1 MKIEIRKVDKDKGI
15 VRITCPD
22 ERWYVKDEEYVPSV
36 TWITHFYPKGI
47 GYMQWLAKHGWDESE
62 AIKTEA
68 GDRGTI
74 VHHAIQK
81 LIEDKELKMD
91 SLIRDREGVEREMT
105 PDEYACV
112 VSFASWYKETN
123 PTILGLEYVVWGD
136 GYAGT
141 VDLLCEID
149 GQKWLID
156 LKTSQAVYPSHEIQV
171 SAYLHATGQFDA
183 SGANLA
189 ILQVGYKRNKAG
201 FKFTEVEDQYDT
213 FLATKKIWAKE
224 TSGEKPHQ
232 KDYPLLLKL

>member
-1 MKIEIRKVDKDKGI
+1 MKKEIRQVTENT
-15 VRITCPD
+15 VQITTMD
-22 ERWYVKDEEYVPSV
+22 ERWYERDGVAVPSV

-47 GYMQWLAKHGWDESE
+47 AYMQWLAKHGWDEAE

-68 GDRGTI
+68 GDKGTI
-74 VHHAIQK
+74 VHHAIAK
-81 LIEDKELKMD
+81 LLDDKELKMD
-91 SLIRDREGVEREMT
+91 ATINDREGVAREMT

-112 VSFASWYKETN
+112 MSFVSWYKENN
-123 PTILGLEYVVWGD
+123 PKILGTEYVVWGD

-156 LKTSQAVYPSHEIQV
+156 LKTSQSVWASHELQV
-171 SAYLHATGQFDA
+171 SAYLHATGLVDA
-183 SGANLA
+183 VGAKLA

-201 FKFTEVEDQYDT
+201 FKFTEVDDQYDL
-213 FLATKKIWAKE
+213 FISTKNVWAKE

-232 KDYPLLLKL
+232 KDYPLELKI